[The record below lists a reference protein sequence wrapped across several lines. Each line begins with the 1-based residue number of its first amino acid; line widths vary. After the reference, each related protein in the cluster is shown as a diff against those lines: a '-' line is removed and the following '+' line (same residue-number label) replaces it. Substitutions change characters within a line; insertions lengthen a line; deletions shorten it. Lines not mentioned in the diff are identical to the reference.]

1 MAETRANALFRQ
13 ATKTR
18 ANALLDVAEARN
30 KTRRE
35 GLINEIRRQ
44 SAEAA
49 RQANKG
55 ARARQ
60 ASIPKFDPN
69 VLVTIIR
76 GAIKPVAVAPILQTA
91 GPQAVAAAVNRVGA
105 NVSGPIAKILAGVI
119 SRGNQN
125 SESIQNAL
133 STLGP
138 KAGPPSILAVR
149 DPEAIGDV
157 YYAGKRIGYA
167 FEGPTFRLR
176 KTTNKIRE
184 WHGWYLEPV
193 SLGKFQFVHKKYP
206 ALTSNL
212 TKIIVNSVSPKNM
225 SPQLVSLITR
235 SIPKV
240 NNLPAST
247 SMNVT
252 SALSIENKTELAS
265 APVAQQAAIRKRLS
279 ELFKGLSPGGFTEEQ
294 KKQIRA
300 AFRQIFDRKQSP
312 GFLNRF
318 LGRTPRVPFNGQPGK
333 SIFAGLFGPAKKVV
347 NKTQNARNNP
357 GNKARLDALEKA
369 LNELREA
376 LKNSK
381 QAPVINEFIHKYYP
395 ISVLRGNK
403 PVSDPANV
411 NRELHKIVGPK
422 NYSKMNIETLF
433 KKGGVSNSNLL
444 TRLEEEIKKISGLSS
459 SERHRRLG
467 ELLKIVPKNF
477 PGRRKLVTAVIDE
490 IRSIGRNRNP
500 SDARRRFVNMKTN
513 LKLSYTNKEILDA
526 LALENKRA
534 ANNLSKNIGV
544 GRRRGETS
552 NDYYRRLTNR
562 TRRSYETNSDYER
575 RIRRISHH
583 PNEKRMEIFSRRRG
597 ESNQDYNRR
606 ITIQNRREEIRR
618 MELNR
623 RRRLRGGLNLPNQN
637 PRLPNQNQNPRL
649 PNQNLPPME
658 QKAIEN
664 VGGTNRAANIV
675 AQVPGGIQAVARAAQ
690 SVNEVGPQNAVLIH
704 DNNPLAVEAVKKLGG
719 HKNAIHVLEGLR
731 KTVGPRKAVLDAL
744 LKETRKINLAP
755 VVARLVTKTG
765 KIKQTLRNYKKNY
778 NKKLIKSAI
787 FRTRAAN
794 IAKRAAKKK
803 V

>member
-35 GLINEIRRQ
+35 GLVNEIRRQ

-69 VLVTIIR
+69 GLVTIIR
-76 GAIKPVAVAPILQTA
+76 GAIKPAAVAPILQTA
-91 GPQAVAAAVNRVGA
+91 GPQAVAAVVNRVGA
-105 NVSGPIAKILAGVI
+105 NVSGPIAQILAGVI

-125 SESIQNAL
+125 SQPIQKAL
-133 STLGP
+133 STLEP
-138 KAGPPSILAVR
+138 KAGPPPIVAVR

-157 YYAGKRIGYA
+157 YYAGKRVGYA
-167 FEGPTFRLR
+167 FEGPTFRLK

-212 TKIIVNSVSPKNM
+212 TKIIVNSVSPKNV
-225 SPQLVSLITR
+225 SPQPVS
-235 SIPKV
+235 PKL

-252 SALSIENKTELAS
+252 SALSTENKTELAS

-312 GFLNRF
+312 SFLNRI
-318 LGRTPRVPFNGQPGK
+318 LGRTPRAPFNGQPGK
-333 SIFAGLFGPAKKVV
+333 SIFEGLFGPAKKVV

-357 GNKARLDALEKA
+357 GNKARLDALQKA

-395 ISVLRGNK
+395 ISVFRGNK
-403 PVSDPANV
+403 PVPDPANV
-411 NRELHKIVGPK
+411 NRELRKIVGPK
-422 NYSKMNIETLF
+422 NYSKINIETLF
-433 KKGGVSNSNLL
+433 KKGGVNNSNLL

-477 PGRRKLVTAVIDE
+477 QGRRKLVTAVIDE

-534 ANNLSKNIGV
+534 ANNLSKYIGV

-575 RIRRISHH
+575 RIRRISRH

-597 ESNQDYNRR
+597 ESNQDYSRR

-637 PRLPNQNQNPRL
+637 PRLPNQN
-649 PNQNLPPME
+649 LPPME

-675 AQVPGGIQAVARAAQ
+675 AQVPGGIPAVARAAQ

>member
-18 ANALLDVAEARN
+18 ANALLNEAWPIN

-35 GLINEIRRQ
+35 SLVNEIRRH
-44 SAEAA
+44 SAAAA

-69 VLVTIIR
+69 GLVTIIK
-76 GAIKPVAVAPILQTA
+76 GAIKPAAVAPILQTA
-91 GPQAVAAAVNRVGA
+91 GPQAVAAAVNRVGG
-105 NVSGPIAKILAGVI
+105 NVSGPIAQVAAGVI

-125 SESIQNAL
+125 SQSIQKAL
-133 STLGP
+133 NTLGP
-138 KAGPPSILAVR
+138 KTGPPPILAVR
-149 DPEAIGDV
+149 DPDAIGDV
-157 YYAGKRIGYA
+157 YYAGKRVGYA
-167 FEGPTFRLR
+167 FEGPTFRLK

-184 WHGWYLEPV
+184 WRGWYLEPM

-206 ALTSNL
+206 SLTSNL
-212 TKIIVNSVSPKNM
+212 TKIIVNSVSPRNI

-235 SIPKV
+235 SIKFSP
-240 NNLPAST
+240 NILPAPI

-252 SALSIENKTELAS
+252 SALSNENKTELAS
-265 APVAQQAAIRKRLS
+265 APVAQQIAIRKRLS
-279 ELFKGLSPGGFTEEQ
+279 ELFKGFSPGGLTEEQ
-294 KKQIRA
+294 KKQVRA
-300 AFRQIFDRKQSP
+300 AFRQLFDRKQSP
-312 GFLNRF
+312 GFWNRI
-318 LGRTPRVPFNGQPGK
+318 LGRTPRVSPNGRPGK
-333 SIFAGLFGPAKKVV
+333 SIFEGLFGPAKKVV
-347 NKTQNARNNP
+347 NKTQNARNKP

-403 PVSDPANV
+403 PVPDPANI
-411 NRELHKIVGPK
+411 NRELRKIAGPK

-433 KKGGVSNSNLL
+433 KKGGVNNSNLL
-444 TRLEEEIKKISGLSS
+444 TRLEQEINSLRRLSS

-500 SDARRRFVNMKTN
+500 SDARRRFANMKTN

-534 ANNLSKNIGV
+534 SNNLSKNIGV

-552 NDYYRRLTNR
+552 NEYYKRLMNP

-575 RIRRISHH
+575 RMRRTSGRR
-583 PNEKRMEIFSRRRG
+583 PTERTLEIFSRRRG

-606 ITIQNRREEIRR
+606 TAIQNRREEIRK
-618 MELNR
+618 MELNN
-623 RRRLRGGLNLPNQN
+623 RRRLRGGLNLP
-637 PRLPNQNQNPRL
+637 
-649 PNQNLPPME
+649 NLPPME

-664 VGGTNRAANIV
+664 VGGTERAANIV
-675 AQVPGGIQAVARAAQ
+675 AQVLGGIPAVAKAAQ
-690 SVNEVGPQNAVLIH
+690 SVNELGPRNAVLIH
-704 DNNPLAVEAVKKLGG
+704 DNNPVAVEAVKKLGG
-719 HKNAIHVLEGLR
+719 HNNAIRVLEGLR
-731 KTVGPRKAVLDAL
+731 KTVRSLGPRKAVLNAL
-744 LKETRKINLAP
+744 LKETRKVNLAP

-765 KIKQTLRNYKKNY
+765 KIKKTLKNYKKNY

-794 IAKRAAKKK
+794 IAKRAAKKR